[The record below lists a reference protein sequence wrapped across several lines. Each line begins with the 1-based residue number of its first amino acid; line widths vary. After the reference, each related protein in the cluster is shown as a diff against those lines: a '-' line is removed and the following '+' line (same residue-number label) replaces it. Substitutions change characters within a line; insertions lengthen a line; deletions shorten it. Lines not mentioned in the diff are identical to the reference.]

1 MASFFFS
8 APTRTRTWNPL
19 IKSQLLY
26 QLSHGCILVYQILSL
41 AASPWLHGTLN
52 TMFTLFGRES

>member
-1 MASFFFS
+1 
-8 APTRTRTWNPL
+8 
-19 IKSQLLY
+19 
-26 QLSHGCILVYQILSL
+26 LSHGCILVYQILSL